1 MMTGSKTPSLWQ
13 VIEVEDPELVK
24 FGVGTKVELLS
35 SCEWLRLL
43 VSQSLAFAQR
53 NPASGRFE
61 YLVLGSRDLDHEDRN
76 SIAALVADDFNVL
89 LRQKKRYERLLTQA
103 NPKDG
108 TKTIIDRSDPIR
120 LFKALVLLAELRL
133 PESIDD
139 WKVSDEGLAIVRW
152 GLKSGKPFFEWS
164 EQDFHRKRDE
174 VLKRYGLDRAISD
187 GSNPDRVQAAAVVA
201 DMATERIASDTKES
215 PRRPKAT
222 AGDRGG
228 QRSKLFSG
236 SDSQKPPAT
245 HRKQFWESEIFVN
258 VTGVI
263 MGIAIGVFAM
273 LIIDIYR
280 ADPKKAPG
288 LVSPR
293 AQPETDV
300 LRLPPSSARDAQLN
314 QGSDANRTPRE
325 GSSADDRED
334 NRRIAEEIKKTPP
347 ASDKPA
353 TPASKEESSDSPSAS
368 EKPTTPASKEES
380 SDSPSASE
388 KPTTPASKEE
398 SSDSPSASDEP
409 TTPASKE
416 ESSDSPPASDKPTTP
431 ASKEESS
438 DSPSASDKPL
448 DPKEDPASPP
458 EAASRVATDSDA
470 HFVASLEWIPAP
482 EWNGPGMARADSLHG
497 DSFERHVIAVR
508 SVWRASVIATEA
520 GWLDESGRGQ
530 ARHRDDPGVGEWRYR
545 RFFNAAK

>member
-380 SDSPSASE
+380 SDSPSAS
-388 KPTTPASKEE
+388 
-398 SSDSPSASDEP
+398 
-409 TTPASKE
+409 
-416 ESSDSPPASDKPTTP
+416 
-431 ASKEESS
+431 
-438 DSPSASDKPL
+438 DKPL

-470 HFVASLEWIPAP
+470 HFVSSLEWIPAP